1 MTKRGIL
8 KVYMSYSSF
17 IKQKKIGSVNHI
29 EMVYKLIEKA
39 MITMFSVIHQE
50 VILE

>member
-1 MTKRGIL
+1 
-8 KVYMSYSSF
+8 MSGSNF
-17 IKQKKIGSVNHI
+17 IKQKKIGSANHT

-39 MITMFSVIHQE
+39 MITMPGVIHQE